1 MVQTQVINLVNGVVT
16 RGLAATDATND
27 RVGACGTK
35 LHERVQSNT
44 SGGPVYSFPSGSRSI
59 HQRASNRASAFVSS
73 ARGFASRQLVRS
85 MRWSA
90 YEGCQ

>member
-1 MVQTQVINLVNGVVT
+1 MIQTQVINLVNGVVT

-44 SGGPVYSFPSGSRSI
+44 SGRPVYSFPSGSRSI
-59 HQRASNRASAFVSS
+59 DQSVPNAASAKVSS
-73 ARGFASRQLVRS
+73 AKGSASRRLVRS
-85 MRWSA
+85 
-90 YEGCQ
+90 